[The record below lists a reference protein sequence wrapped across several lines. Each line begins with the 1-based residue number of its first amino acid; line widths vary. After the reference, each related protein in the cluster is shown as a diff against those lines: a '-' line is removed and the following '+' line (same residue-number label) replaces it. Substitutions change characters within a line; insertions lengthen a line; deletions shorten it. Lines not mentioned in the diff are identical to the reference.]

1 MRDKQTSI
9 DLDRCIS
16 KISRNDQFALE
27 ELYREYKNPI
37 YRFSLMTLGD
47 SGLAEDAMQSTFLKI
62 MSSAGTYKLGTNAN
76 AWIFSIARNTC
87 IDIIKK
93 KLPVSADETEMER
106 LNDSFTMDDA
116 VESIAVKEAVAK
128 LSETEREIISL
139 YLFGGLKQ
147 TDIARIMG
155 MPYIKVR
162 SLYGY
167 ALKKLRKELGG
178 NE

>member
-1 MRDKQTSI
+1 MRERTNGI

-16 KISRNDQFALE
+16 KISRNDKFALE
-27 ELYREYKNPI
+27 ELYREYKNQI
-37 YRFSLMTLGD
+37 YRFALMTLGD
-47 SGLAEDAMQSTFLKI
+47 SALAEDAMQSTFLKI
-62 MSSAGTYKLGTNAN
+62 MSAAGTYKLGTNAN

-93 KLPVSADETEMER
+93 KLPVTDDSDMER
-106 LNDSFTMDDA
+106 MTDGFTMDD
-116 VESIAVKEAVAK
+116 VTESIAVKEAVAR

-147 TDIARIMG
+147 TEIARILG

-167 ALKKLRKELGG
+167 ALKKLRKELG
-178 NE
+178 EV

>member
-1 MRDKQTSI
+1 MDVGKDVR
-9 DLDRCIS
+9 R
-16 KISRNDQFALE
+16 SRGS
-27 ELYREYKNPI
+27 R
-37 YRFSLMTLGD
+37 
-47 SGLAEDAMQSTFLKI
+47 
-62 MSSAGTYKLGTNAN
+62 
-76 AWIFSIARNTC
+76 
-87 IDIIKK
+87 
-93 KLPVSADETEMER
+93 
-106 LNDSFTMDDA
+106 
-116 VESIAVKEAVAK
+116 AVAK